1 MCGFCG
7 VFDQDGTGEID
18 RALVQKMTR
27 LMAERGPDEEG
38 TWFGPRIGLGH
49 RRLTIIDLTAGEQPV
64 FNEDKSIL
72 VVFNGEIFNYKAVRA
87 ELEKCGHVFRTQTD
101 TEVIVHAYEQYG
113 ESCVDHFRGMF
124 AFALYDTRRNSIFLA
139 RDRLGVKPLYYAVA
153 DGKLYFASEI
163 KPLLLALNRP
173 VRAPLAAVDFFM
185 SNGYVPGELTMFD
198 GVNKLP
204 PGHLMRWSNG
214 SAQVRRYWDLP
225 DQPAVP
231 VNENEAEE
239 QLAALLRES
248 ISLCMVSDV
257 PIGAFLSGGVD
268 SSVVAANM
276 AALSPGRV
284 KTFALGFEDSQ
295 EHSELPHARRIAAHL
310 GTDHV
315 EHILRSEDFFE
326 NLSSFVLR
334 TEEPIVDA
342 SGIAMYHLAKRAR
355 QDVTVILSGE
365 GGDEILSGYPIYRT
379 MSALGRSHA
388 MRSMPGVASLAR
400 RLGAG
405 VQSEKLAKYLDW
417 LGSDLGSSYK
427 GVTNDVTRSVRERFY
442 DNDFSAQ
449 VGDVVSQRYR
459 ELFDKL
465 QHGGALNRM
474 AYVDFKSWLPDNQL
488 IKTDK
493 MTMAASV
500 ELRVPL
506 LDHKLVEYCM
516 TLPESYRLRGITGK
530 YLLKKTAQRWL
541 PKDAIYR
548 KKQGF
553 PTPIA
558 QWFREE
564 LFDRV
569 SALLLDRQAAERG
582 FFRKG
587 YVESVLARHR
597 SGKEDL
603 SRRILTFVMLEL
615 WHRTFADTTCALVAD
630 ARQALNAESSA
641 LTA

>member
-7 VFDQDGTGEID
+7 VYDPDGTGEID
-18 RALVQKMTR
+18 RALVRKMTR

-38 TWFGPRIGLGH
+38 TWFGPRLGLGH
-49 RRLTIIDLTAGEQPV
+49 RRLTIIDLSAGEQPV

-72 VVFNGEIFNYKAVRA
+72 VVFNGEIFNYRAVRA
-87 ELEKCGHVFRTQTD
+87 DLERQGHVFRTQTD

-113 ESCVDHFRGMF
+113 EKCVDQFRGMF
-124 AFALYDTRRNSIFLA
+124 AFAVYDRAQDSIFLA
-139 RDRLGVKPLYYAVA
+139 RDRLGVKPLYYAIA

-185 SNGYVPGELTMFD
+185 SNGYVPGELTMFE

-204 PGHLMRWSNG
+204 PGHCMRW
-214 SAQVRRYWDLP
+214 ARRAPQIRRYWDLP
-225 DQPAVP
+225 DQPVAIID
-231 VNENEAEE
+231 ERAAEE
-239 QLAALLRES
+239 QLAELLRES

-257 PIGAFLSGGVD
+257 PLGAFLSGGVD

-284 KTFALGFEDSQ
+284 KTYALGFEDSQ

-310 GTDHV
+310 GTEHI

-355 QDVTVILSGE
+355 QDVKVILSGE

-379 MSALGRSHA
+379 MSVLDRSHSL
-388 MRSMPGVASLAR
+388 RSVVGAAALAR
-400 RLGAG
+400 MLGTK
-405 VQSEKLAKYLDW
+405 VRSEKVAKYLDW
-417 LGSDLGSSYK
+417 VSSDLRSSYK
-427 GVTNDVTRSVRERFY
+427 GVTNEVTHSVRQRFY
-442 DNDFSAQ
+442 DAGFSAE

-459 ELFDKL
+459 DLFDKL
-465 QHGGALNRM
+465 EHGDALNRM

-488 IKTDK
+488 LKTDK

-506 LDHKLVEYCM
+506 LDHKLVEFCM
-516 TLPESYRLRGITGK
+516 TLPPSYRLRGSTGK
-530 YLLKKTAQRWL
+530 YLLKKTAERWL

-548 KKQGF
+548 RKQGF

-558 QWFREE
+558 QWFRGE

-569 SALLLDRQAAERG
+569 AALLLDKRASERG

-587 YVESVLARHR
+587 YVESVLTVHR
-597 SGKEDL
+597 SGTQDL

-615 WHRTFADTTCALVAD
+615 WHKTFADSTCAPVAR
-630 ARQALNAESSA
+630 AREAMSAESHA
-641 LTA
+641 VAT